1 MSHPTGFQVWV
12 KSIALIISNNPYYP
26 YQTFDIAVNRSE
38 GRQGWSGGSAHDGKS
53 ELSGWG
59 SVRNS
64 DVGIQNILVGFGR
77 LPF

>member
-12 KSIALIISNNPYYP
+12 NSIALIISNNPYYP
-26 YQTFDIAVNRSE
+26 YQTFGIGVNRGE
-38 GRQGWSGGSAHDGKS
+38 GRGGQSVGSAHGGRS

-59 SVRNS
+59 LVRNS
-64 DVGIQNILVGFGR
+64 DVGIQNISVGFGR